1 MWHCHDRQITTQ
13 QLYNIMGNE
22 KATRIQTSLLNGAEK
37 KALVWLAKRQPNW
50 ATSNMLTFIGTMG
63 AILCAVGFGLA
74 NYNLQ
79 WMWLSVAGLAIN
91 WYGDSLDGSMARVRH
106 TQRPVYGFFIDHN
119 VDIFT
124 IIVMCIG
131 AGLSPIVRMDV
142 ALLVLV
148 AYLAISA
155 HTYIGTILKNE
166 FKLTYGKLGPTE
178 FRVIAAI
185 CIIFLIY
192 FPWAGYNVTVSCFS
206 NGLESLN
213 GVYTIFDWCAL
224 GLGAIIFIL
233 LISSQIRDEKALSK
247 IDPPKKFD
255 GTFTE

>member
-1 MWHCHDRQITTQ
+1 
-13 QLYNIMGNE
+13 MGNE
-22 KATRIQTSLLNGAEK
+22 KATRIQTSLLNGVEK
-37 KALVWLAKRQPNW
+37 KALVWLAKRQPKW
-50 ATSNMLTFIGTMG
+50 APSNMLTFIGTMG
-63 AILCAVGFGLA
+63 AVLCAVGFGLA

-124 IIVMCIG
+124 IVVMCIG
-131 AGLSPIVRMDV
+131 AGISPIARMDV
-142 ALLVLV
+142 ALFVLV

-185 CIIFLIY
+185 AVIFLIY
-192 FPWAGYNVTVSCFS
+192 FPWADYNVTVNCF
-206 NGLESLN
+206 NGGLETLN
-213 GVYTIFDWCAL
+213 GTYTPFDWVAI
-224 GLGAIIFIL
+224 GLGCIIFIL
-233 LISSQIRDEKALSK
+233 LIVSQIKDEKALSK
-247 IDPPKKFD
+247 IDPPKHFD

>member
-1 MWHCHDRQITTQ
+1 
-13 QLYNIMGNE
+13 MGNE

-124 IIVMCIG
+124 IIVMCVG

-185 CIIFLIY
+185 FIIFLIY
-192 FPWAGYNVTVSCFS
+192 FPWAGYNVTISCFS

-213 GVYTIFDWCAL
+213 GVYTLFDWCAL

>member
-1 MWHCHDRQITTQ
+1 
-13 QLYNIMGNE
+13 MGNE
-22 KATRIQTSLLNGAEK
+22 KATRIQTSLLNAAEK
-37 KALVWLAKRQPNW
+37 KALVWLAKRQPKW
-50 ATSNMLTFIGTMG
+50 ATSNMLTVIGTLG

-74 NYNLQ
+74 NYDLR

-91 WYGDSLDGSMARVRH
+91 WYGDSLDGSMARVRN

-142 ALLVLV
+142 ALFVLV

-178 FRVIAAI
+178 FRIIAAVCVVLLI
-185 CIIFLIY
+185 YVPWDGYIVTVDCFKGGISSLNGAYTPFDWIAIGLGGIIFL
-192 FPWAGYNVTVSCFS
+192 
-206 NGLESLN
+206 
-213 GVYTIFDWCAL
+213 
-224 GLGAIIFIL
+224 L
-233 LISSQIRDEKALSK
+233 LLHSQFKDERALSK
-247 IDPPKKFD
+247 LDPPRPFD
-255 GTFTE
+255 GHFED

>member
-1 MWHCHDRQITTQ
+1 
-13 QLYNIMGNE
+13 MGNE
-22 KATRIQTSLLNGAEK
+22 KATRIQTSILNGAEK
-37 KALVWLAKRQPNW
+37 KALVWLAKRQPKW
-50 ATSNMLTFIGTMG
+50 ATSNMLTVIGTLG
-63 AILCAVGFGLA
+63 AILCAVGFYLA
-74 NYNLQ
+74 NYDLQ

-124 IIVMCIG
+124 IIAMCIG

-142 ALLVLV
+142 ALFVLV

-178 FRVIAAI
+178 FRIIAAI
-185 CIIFLIY
+185 CVVLLIYLPWENYIVTVDCFTGGISSLNGEYTPFDWIAIGLGCIIFL
-192 FPWAGYNVTVSCFS
+192 
-206 NGLESLN
+206 
-213 GVYTIFDWCAL
+213 
-224 GLGAIIFIL
+224 L
-233 LISSQIRDEKALSK
+233 LISSQIKDERALSK
-247 IDPPKKFD
+247 IDPPKPFD
-255 GTFTE
+255 GHFED

>member
-1 MWHCHDRQITTQ
+1 
-13 QLYNIMGNE
+13 MGNE
-22 KATRIQTSLLNGAEK
+22 KATRIQTSLLNGVEK
-37 KALVWLAKRQPNW
+37 KALVWIAKRLPVW
-50 ATSNMLTFIGTMG
+50 ATSNMLTAVGTFG
-63 AILCAVGFGLA
+63 AVLCAVGFGLA
-74 NYNLQ
+74 NINLN
-79 WMWLSVAGLAIN
+79 WMWLTVFGLFLN
-91 WYGDSLDGSMARVRH
+91 WFGDSLDGSMARVRH

-119 VDIFT
+119 IDIFT
-124 IIVMCIG
+124 IIVMCVG

-142 ALLVLV
+142 ALFVLV

-185 CIIFLIY
+185 AVIFLIY
-192 FPWAGYNVTVSCFS
+192 FPWADYNVTINCFKD
-206 NGLESLN
+206 GLETLN
-213 GVYTIFDWCAL
+213 GTYTPFDWVAI
-224 GLGAIIFIL
+224 GLGCIIFIL

>member
-1 MWHCHDRQITTQ
+1 
-13 QLYNIMGNE
+13 MGNE

-37 KALVWLAKRQPNW
+37 KALVWLAKRQPKW
-50 ATSNMLTFIGTMG
+50 ATSNMLTVIGSLG
-63 AILCAVGFGLA
+63 AVLCAVGFGLA

-79 WMWLSVAGLAIN
+79 WMWLTVAGLAIN

-124 IIVMCIG
+124 IIVMCVG

-185 CIIFLIY
+185 FIIFLIY
-192 FPWAGYNVTVSCFS
+192 FPWVDYNVTVDCFRG
-206 NGLESLN
+206 GLESLN
-213 GVYTIFDWCAL
+213 GTYTPFDWIAI

-247 IDPPKKFD
+247 IDPPKPFD
-255 GTFTE
+255 GTFAE

>member
-1 MWHCHDRQITTQ
+1 
-13 QLYNIMGNE
+13 MGNE

-37 KALVWLAKRQPNW
+37 KALVWLAKRQPKW
-50 ATSNMLTFIGTMG
+50 ATSNMLTVIGTLG
-63 AILCAVGFGLA
+63 AVLCAVGFGLA

-79 WMWLSVAGLAIN
+79 WMWLSVAGLAVN

-124 IIVMCIG
+124 IIVMCVG

-185 CIIFLIY
+185 FIIFLIY
-192 FPWAGYNVTVSCFS
+192 FPWADYNVTVDCFRG
-206 NGLESLN
+206 GLESLN
-213 GVYTIFDWCAL
+213 GTYTPFDWIAI

-247 IDPPKKFD
+247 IDPPKPFD
-255 GTFTE
+255 GTFAE

>member
-1 MWHCHDRQITTQ
+1 
-13 QLYNIMGNE
+13 
-22 KATRIQTSLLNGAEK
+22 
-37 KALVWLAKRQPNW
+37 
-50 ATSNMLTFIGTMG
+50 MLTFIGTMG
-63 AILCAVGFGLA
+63 AVLCAVGFGLA

-124 IIVMCIG
+124 IVVMCIG
-131 AGLSPIVRMDV
+131 AGISPIARMDV
-142 ALLVLV
+142 ALFVLV

-166 FKLTYGKLGPTE
+166 FKLPYGKLGPTE

-185 CIIFLIY
+185 AVIFLIY
-192 FPWAGYNVTVSCFS
+192 FPWADYNVTVNCF
-206 NGLESLN
+206 NGGLETLN
-213 GVYTIFDWCAL
+213 GTYTPFDWVAI
-224 GLGAIIFIL
+224 GLGCIIFIL
-233 LISSQIRDEKALSK
+233 LIVSQIKDEKALSK
-247 IDPPKKFD
+247 IDPPKHFD

>member
-1 MWHCHDRQITTQ
+1 
-13 QLYNIMGNE
+13 MGNE
-22 KATRIQTSLLNGAEK
+22 KATRIQTSLLNAAEK
-37 KALVWLAKRQPNW
+37 KALVWLAKRQPKW
-50 ATSNMLTFIGTMG
+50 ATSNMLTVIGTLG

-74 NYNLQ
+74 NCDLR

-124 IIVMCIG
+124 IIVMCVG

-142 ALLVLV
+142 ALFVLV

-178 FRVIAAI
+178 FRIIAAVCVVLLI
-185 CIIFLIY
+185 YVPWDGYIVTVDCFKGGISSLNGTYTPFDWIAIGLGCIIFL
-192 FPWAGYNVTVSCFS
+192 
-206 NGLESLN
+206 
-213 GVYTIFDWCAL
+213 
-224 GLGAIIFIL
+224 L
-233 LISSQIRDEKALSK
+233 LLHSQIKDERALSK
-247 IDPPKKFD
+247 LDPPKPFD
-255 GTFTE
+255 GHFED

>member
-1 MWHCHDRQITTQ
+1 
-13 QLYNIMGNE
+13 MGNE

-124 IIVMCIG
+124 IIVMCVG

>member
-1 MWHCHDRQITTQ
+1 
-13 QLYNIMGNE
+13 MGNE

-37 KALVWLAKRQPNW
+37 KALVWLAKRQPKW
-50 ATSNMLTFIGTMG
+50 ATSNMLTVVGTLG

-124 IIVMCIG
+124 IIVMCVG

-185 CIIFLIY
+185 FIIFLIY
-192 FPWAGYNVTVSCFS
+192 FPWADYNVTVDCFRG
-206 NGLESLN
+206 GLESLN
-213 GVYTIFDWCAL
+213 GTYTPFDWIAI

-247 IDPPKKFD
+247 IDPPKPFD
-255 GTFTE
+255 GTFAE

>member
-1 MWHCHDRQITTQ
+1 
-13 QLYNIMGNE
+13 MGNE

-37 KALVWLAKRQPNW
+37 KALVWLAKRQPKW
-50 ATSNMLTFIGTMG
+50 ATSNMLTVIGTLG
-63 AILCAVGFGLA
+63 AVLCAVGFGLA

-79 WMWLSVAGLAIN
+79 WMWLSVAGLAVN

-124 IIVMCIG
+124 IIVMCVG

-185 CIIFLIY
+185 FIIFLIY
-192 FPWAGYNVTVSCFS
+192 FPWADYNVTVDCFRG
-206 NGLESLN
+206 GLESLN
-213 GVYTIFDWCAL
+213 GTYTPFDWIAI
-224 GLGAIIFIL
+224 GLGTIIFIL

-247 IDPPKKFD
+247 IDPPKPFD
-255 GTFTE
+255 GTFAE

>member
-1 MWHCHDRQITTQ
+1 
-13 QLYNIMGNE
+13 MGNE

-91 WYGDSLDGSMARVRH
+91 WYGDSLDVSMARVRH

-124 IIVMCIG
+124 IIVMCVG

-185 CIIFLIY
+185 FIIFLIY
-192 FPWAGYNVTVSCFS
+192 FPWAGYNVTISCFS

-213 GVYTIFDWCAL
+213 GVYTLFDWCAL

>member
-1 MWHCHDRQITTQ
+1 
-13 QLYNIMGNE
+13 MGNE

-74 NYNLQ
+74 NYNLL

-124 IIVMCIG
+124 IIVMCVG

-185 CIIFLIY
+185 FIIFLIY

-213 GVYTIFDWCAL
+213 GVYTLFDWCAL

>member
-1 MWHCHDRQITTQ
+1 
-13 QLYNIMGNE
+13 MGNE

-124 IIVMCIG
+124 IIVMCVG

-185 CIIFLIY
+185 FIIFLIY

-213 GVYTIFDWCAL
+213 GVYTLFDWCAL

-247 IDPPKKFD
+247 IDPPKKFN

>member
-1 MWHCHDRQITTQ
+1 
-13 QLYNIMGNE
+13 MGNE

-37 KALVWLAKRQPNW
+37 KALVWLAKRQPKW
-50 ATSNMLTFIGTMG
+50 ATSNMLTVVGTLG

-79 WMWLSVAGLAIN
+79 WMWLSVAGLAVN

-124 IIVMCIG
+124 IIVMCVG

-185 CIIFLIY
+185 FIIFLIY
-192 FPWAGYNVTVSCFS
+192 FPWADYNVSVDCFRG
-206 NGLESLN
+206 GLESLN
-213 GVYTIFDWCAL
+213 GTYTPFDWIAI

-247 IDPPKKFD
+247 IDPPKPFD
-255 GTFTE
+255 GTFAE

>member
-1 MWHCHDRQITTQ
+1 
-13 QLYNIMGNE
+13 MGNE
-22 KATRIQTSLLNGAEK
+22 KATRIQTSLLNATEK
-37 KALVWLAKRQPNW
+37 KALVWLAKRQPKW
-50 ATSNMLTFIGTMG
+50 ATSNMLTVIGTLG

-74 NYNLQ
+74 NYDLR

-124 IIVMCIG
+124 IIIMCIG

-142 ALLVLV
+142 ALFVLV

-178 FRVIAAI
+178 FRIIAAVCVVLLI
-185 CIIFLIY
+185 YVPWDGYIVTIDCFKGGISSLNGAYTPFDWIAIGLGCIIFL
-192 FPWAGYNVTVSCFS
+192 
-206 NGLESLN
+206 
-213 GVYTIFDWCAL
+213 
-224 GLGAIIFIL
+224 L
-233 LISSQIRDEKALSK
+233 LLHSQIKDERALSK
-247 IDPPKKFD
+247 IDPPKPFD
-255 GTFTE
+255 GKFEE

>member
-1 MWHCHDRQITTQ
+1 
-13 QLYNIMGNE
+13 MGNE
-22 KATRIQTSLLNGAEK
+22 KATRIQTSLLNAAEK
-37 KALVWLAKRQPNW
+37 KALVWLAKRQPKW
-50 ATSNMLTFIGTMG
+50 ATSNMLTVIGTLG
-63 AILCAVGFGLA
+63 AILCAVGFALA
-74 NYNLQ
+74 NCDLR

-124 IIVMCIG
+124 IIVMCVG

-142 ALLVLV
+142 ALFVLV

-178 FRVIAAI
+178 FRIIAAVCVVLLI
-185 CIIFLIY
+185 YVPWDSYIVTVDCFKDGISSLNGEYTPFDWIAIGLGCIIFL
-192 FPWAGYNVTVSCFS
+192 
-206 NGLESLN
+206 
-213 GVYTIFDWCAL
+213 
-224 GLGAIIFIL
+224 L
-233 LISSQIRDEKALSK
+233 LLHSQIKDERALSK
-247 IDPPKKFD
+247 IDPPKPFD
-255 GTFTE
+255 GHFED

>member
-1 MWHCHDRQITTQ
+1 
-13 QLYNIMGNE
+13 MGNE
-22 KATRIQTSLLNGAEK
+22 KATRIQTSLLNGVEK
-37 KALVWLAKRQPNW
+37 KALVWLAKRQPKW
-50 ATSNMLTFIGTMG
+50 ATSNMLTVIGTMG
-63 AILCAVGFGLA
+63 AVLCAVGFGLA

-124 IIVMCIG
+124 IVVMCIG
-131 AGLSPIVRMDV
+131 AGISPIARMDV
-142 ALLVLV
+142 ALFVLV

-185 CIIFLIY
+185 AVIFLIY
-192 FPWAGYNVTVSCFS
+192 FPWADYNVTVNCF
-206 NGLESLN
+206 NGGLETLN
-213 GVYTIFDWCAL
+213 GTYTPFDWVAI
-224 GLGAIIFIL
+224 GLGCIIFLL
-233 LISSQIRDEKALSK
+233 LIVSQIKDEKALSK
-247 IDPPKKFD
+247 IDPPKHFD

>member
-1 MWHCHDRQITTQ
+1 
-13 QLYNIMGNE
+13 MGNE
-22 KATRIQTSLLNGAEK
+22 KATRIQNSLLNGAEK

-124 IIVMCIG
+124 IIVMCVG

-185 CIIFLIY
+185 FIIFLIY
-192 FPWAGYNVTVSCFS
+192 FPWSGYNVTIDCFS
-206 NGLESLN
+206 NGLDSLN
-213 GVYTIFDWCAL
+213 GVYTLFDWCAL